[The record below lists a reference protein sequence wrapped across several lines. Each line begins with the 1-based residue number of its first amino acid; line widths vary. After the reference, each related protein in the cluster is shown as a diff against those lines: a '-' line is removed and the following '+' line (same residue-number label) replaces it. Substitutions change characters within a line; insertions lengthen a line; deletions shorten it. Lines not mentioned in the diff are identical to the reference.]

1 MNREA
6 TSEKVKQTTRGTQLR
21 RKTAEIAL
29 AERGGFAM
37 WQAIM

>member
-6 TSEKVKQTTRGTQLR
+6 TSEKVKQTTRGT
-21 RKTAEIAL
+21 KTAEIAL
-29 AERGGFAM
+29 TERGGFAM